1 MNFDQSFDRL
11 LGNEGG
17 YVDNPL
23 DPGKATKWGISSR
36 AYPNVNIATLS
47 REAAKVIYLADFW
60 NRGSMDQYDGAISF
74 QVFDAAVNCGM
85 ETALR
90 MLQRAAGVADDGH
103 IGPISV
109 AAIKAK
115 SVTDMLML
123 FISETLEYRAKLS
136 TWATFGKGWA
146 RRAAADLRYAAQ
158 DS

>member
-1 MNFDQSFDRL
+1 MD
-11 LGNEGG
+11 NEGG

-23 DPGKATKWGISSR
+23 DPGKATKWGVSKRS
-36 AYPNVNIATLS
+36 YPNVNIATLS

-74 QVFDAAVNCGM
+74 QVFDAAVNHGI
-85 ETALR
+85 ETAIR

-103 IGPISV
+103 IGPLSI

-115 SVTDMLML
+115 GITDMLML
-123 FISETLEYRAKLS
+123 FLAERIEFWTRLS

>member
-1 MNFDQSFDRL
+1 ME
-11 LGNEGG
+11 NEGG

-23 DPGKATKWGISSR
+23 DPGKATNWGISSR
-36 AYPNVNIATLS
+36 SYPSVNIATLS
-47 REAAKVIYLADFW
+47 REAAKVIYLTDFW
-60 NRGSMDQYDGAISF
+60 NRASMGQYDGAISF
-74 QVFDAAVNCGM
+74 QVFDAAVNCGI
-85 ETALR
+85 ETAVR

-109 AAIKAK
+109 AAIKSK

-123 FISETLEYRAKLS
+123 FISETIEYRAKLS